1 MKMLEL
7 ESEYQ
12 GSSDPWGLWHG
23 PTEALN
29 IHFTYADL
37 VVLLYCSYL
46 YIFFNVTFPYN
57 GIFMDL
63 NILLIFDYFAE
74 LNIMILLLFLF

>member
-12 GSSDPWGLWHG
+12 GSLTWSYGGFKYSFYFFRFSHSLILQLVMF
-23 PTEALN
+23 LN
-29 IHFTYADL
+29 VA
-37 VVLLYCSYL
+37 
-46 YIFFNVTFPYN
+46 FPHN

-74 LNIMILLLFLF
+74 LNIIIFPLFLF